1 MREASSARGVPFVVM
16 GSTLYTL
23 LPGLEFAPLAAAE
36 SGGDVTAA
44 AETLVSWFVPI
55 HVIGPLAFAA
65 GILAFARAICD
76 SAILT
81 TTVERLVV
89 VALVMTML
97 ARLIPGGRRPVLRA
111 GSGKPR
117 GVLVIGGGDVERS
130 GERAHHRCESC
141 PRDLIADQRRQ
152 RRARIKS
159 AMRCSTA
166 AGLVNRGIRTEDPRG
181 AVT

>member
-36 SGGDVTAA
+36 SVGDVTAA
-44 AETLVSWFVPI
+44 AETVVSWFVPI

-97 ARLIPGGRRPVLRA
+97 ASSRVVAVPVLRA